1 LLDTLAGR
9 GREAMA
15 RAPTRRLDLKL
26 KPMQA
31 RRSDHARRRRRSL
44 AGAIIC
50 IGLGVGVGGCGGST
64 APTSTR
70 ASSSKSAPVS
80 IFWSDT
86 QLNANPGKTMRILK
100 GLGVQV
106 LRTSILW
113 ANVVSN
119 YTYPAKR
126 PAQLKPTDPAS
137 YLPQGWAPYDKI
149 DRAAAATG
157 MKLFLT
163 ITGPIPVWAA
173 GPGRGTQFPVT
184 WEPSP
189 ADFGDFVRAVGKRYS
204 GRYTPPGASSP
215 LPRIQFW
222 SIWNEPNYGSDLK
235 PQVDA
240 NGQPVSPRL
249 YRGLVAAAWKGLL
262 ATGHTPATDTI
273 LIGETAPFGVEPAHI
288 GVNHKA
294 TPEMVPLAFIRALYC
309 VDANFQPLR
318 ASAATKIG
326 CPASSSNFKANNP
339 GLFDASGWAAHP
351 YTGGKAPTVLTTG
364 IPGSADYTDFA
375 SLPRLE
381 STLDRAARA
390 YGSNS
395 KLPIYSTEFGFLT
408 NPPNPGPTTTS
419 PQNAA
424 KYMNEAEFL
433 SWRNPRIRSYNQYEL
448 IDPSASK
455 VGNFDT
461 GLKFFGGSHDPFA
474 GKPKP
479 SFYAYRMPVWMPRT
493 SGTRRSRL
501 QVWGCAR
508 AAPLAAQT
516 TRQRQNVQIQF
527 AASRGHYRT
536 VLTVTLDP
544 AKHGCYFNSFVHFPG
559 SGTVRLAWKGTGGI
573 QYSRTQ
579 PISIR

>member
-1 LLDTLAGR
+1 
-9 GREAMA
+9 
-15 RAPTRRLDLKL
+15 
-26 KPMQA
+26 
-31 RRSDHARRRRRSL
+31 
-44 AGAIIC
+44 
-50 IGLGVGVGGCGGST
+50 
-64 APTSTR
+64 
-70 ASSSKSAPVS
+70 
-80 IFWSDT
+80 
-86 QLNANPGKTMRILK
+86 MRILK

-119 YTYPAKR
+119 YTYPARR

-149 DRAAAATG
+149 DRAAATTG
-157 MKLFLT
+157 MQLFLT

-184 WEPSP
+184 WEPS
-189 ADFGDFVRAVGKRYS
+189 ANDFGDFVRAVGKRYS
-204 GRYTPPGASSP
+204 GHYTPPGASTP
-215 LPRIQFW
+215 LPRIHFW
-222 SIWNEPNYGSDLK
+222 SIWNEPNYGADLK

-240 NGQPVSPRL
+240 NGRPVSPRL

-273 LIGETAPFGVEPAHI
+273 LIGEAAPFGLEPAHI
-288 GVNHKA
+288 GVNHKVV
-294 TPEMVPLAFIRALYC
+294 PEMVPLAFIRALYC

-326 CPASSSNFKANNP
+326 CPTSSSNFEADNP
-339 GLFDASGWAAHP
+339 GLFHASGWAAHP
-351 YTGGKAPTVLTTG
+351 YTAGKAPTVLTTG

-375 SLPRLE
+375 ALPRLE

-419 PQNAA
+419 PNNAA

-433 SWRNPRIRSYNQYEL
+433 SWRSPRIRSYNQYEL

-455 VGNFDT
+455 HGNFDS
-461 GLKFFGGSHDPFA
+461 GLKFFGGSNDPFK
-474 GKPKP
+474 GSPKP
-479 SFYAYRMPVWMPRT
+479 SFYAFRMPLWLPRT
-493 SGTRRSRL
+493 TGTSRTRL

-508 AAPLAAQT
+508 AAPLAART
-516 TRQRQNVQIQF
+516 TGRRQRVQIQF
-527 AASRGHYRT
+527 AASGGQYRT
-536 VLTVTLDP
+536 VQTVTLEP
-544 AKHGCYFNSFVHFPG
+544 GKHGCYFNTFLRFTR
-559 SGTVRLAWKGTGGI
+559 SGTVRLAWTGGGGVEH
-573 QYSRTQ
+573 SRTQ
-579 PISIR
+579 AISIQ